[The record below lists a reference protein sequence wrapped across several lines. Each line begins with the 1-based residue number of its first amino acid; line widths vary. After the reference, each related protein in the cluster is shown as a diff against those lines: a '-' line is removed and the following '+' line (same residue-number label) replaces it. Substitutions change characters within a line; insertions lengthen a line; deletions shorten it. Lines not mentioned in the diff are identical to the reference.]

1 MSLFFWF
8 KILIQF
14 SLWQIYPDWIK
25 TITNQLILNLFSK
38 YKKVKNGSQVAMKP
52 IFSLIH
58 LKEPLTASI
67 SSVLKTVTYVLGF
80 LEFLFILNRYGHQ
93 IKSFL
98 TDSKQMRC
106 TFDCSSLLKNFLAKV
121 RGKGIQAEP
130 MESMSWE
137 NEMTVQEDQ
146 GYKSS
151 QERAGKRRKLHT
163 ARTQAQSL
171 STIIIT
177 PCKENSQNRRKLCE
191 KIWGNSTTCVHKTN
205 NSACSQKV
213 GLKKKIS

>member
-14 SLWQIYPDWIK
+14 SSWKINISRFINQIYFTD
-25 TITNQLILNLFSK
+25 QLILNLFSK

-58 LKEPLTASI
+58 LREPLTASI
-67 SSVLKTVTYVLGF
+67 SSVLKTVTYVLGL

-98 TDSKQMRC
+98 TDSKQTRC

-121 RGKGIQAEP
+121 GGKGIQAEP
-130 MESMSWE
+130 MESMNWE
-137 NEMTVQEDQ
+137 NEMTGQEVQ
-146 GYKSS
+146 GNKSS
-151 QERAGKRRKLHT
+151 QERAGTRRKVYT
-163 ARTQAQSL
+163 ARTQERSL

-177 PCKENSQNRRKLCE
+177 PCKEKSQNRRKLYE
-191 KIWGNSTTCVHKTN
+191 KTGGNSTRCIHRTK

-213 GLKKKIS
+213 G